1 MVRRR
6 IVFTAPG
13 KAELLE
19 DTVPPVGPHDVLVE
33 LAVSTVSSGTERA
46 NVSGEPNVR
55 CDRVLREAV
64 FPRYSGYSSAGTV
77 LETGDQVQG
86 INAGDRVAL
95 AWSTHSQYVCIHE
108 KNVIVIPDN
117 DISFEEAALCHIGTF
132 PLAAIRKCHLEIGES
147 ALVMGLGI
155 LGQMAVLQ
163 LRAAGA
169 VPVIAADPVK
179 EKRELALQLGAD
191 YALDPFAEDFAKQV
205 KEITDGGVH
214 VAIEV
219 TGVGQ
224 GLDLALDCMRGFGR
238 VALLGC
244 TRHSDFTIDF
254 YHKVHGPGI
263 TLVGAH
269 TLARPETES
278 HNGWWTVRDDM
289 NAQLQLL
296 MRKRLNY
303 RKLITETHS
312 PEDAP
317 EVYTRLCTERN
328 FPVVQFDWRLIK

>member
-1 MVRRR
+1 MVRKR

-19 DTVPPVGPHDVLVE
+19 DTVSLVDPHDVLVE

-46 NVSGEPNVR
+46 NVSGEVNVSITKSS
-55 CDRVLREAV
+55 DKAV
-64 FPRYSGYSSAGTV
+64 FPRYSGYSSSGTV
-77 LETGDQVQG
+77 IAAGSEVRN
-86 INAGDRVAL
+86 IRPGDRVAL

-108 KNVIVIPDN
+108 KNVIVLPD

-169 VPVIAADPVK
+169 VPVIAADPIK

-191 YALDPFAEDFAKQV
+191 YALDPFAKNFAEQV
-205 KEITDGGVH
+205 KEITNGGVSI
-214 VAIEV
+214 AIEV

-224 GLDLALDCMRGFGR
+224 GLDLALDCMKRFGR

-303 RKLITETHS
+303 RQLVVETHS
-312 PEDAP
+312 PEAAP
-317 EVYTRLCTERN
+317 EVYARLCTERN
-328 FPVVQFDWRLIK
+328 FPVVQFDWRQLK